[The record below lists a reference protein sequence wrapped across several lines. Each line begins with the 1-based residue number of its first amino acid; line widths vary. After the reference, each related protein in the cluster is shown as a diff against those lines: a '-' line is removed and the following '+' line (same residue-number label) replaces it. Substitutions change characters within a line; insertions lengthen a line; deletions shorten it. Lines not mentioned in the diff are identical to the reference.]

1 MDILK
6 GSLHIRHEQ
15 FDIAYSFN
23 LRFELSEEET
33 QGIIRVNQ
41 LPVSATKAQKTL
53 NKELKL

>member
-15 FDIAYSFN
+15 FDFTFCFN

-41 LPVSATKAQKTL
+41 LPVSATKAEKVSTQ
-53 NKELKL
+53 LKLF